1 MIYLELPWFINQLTS
16 HFGGTSMEMVNI
28 PPLQMVLGDGVFM
41 ALFYLRRNGMDND
54 YTITVNSGGEPFKRE
69 GLLG

>member
-1 MIYLELPWFINQLTS
+1 
-16 HFGGTSMEMVNI
+16 MEMVNI

>member
-1 MIYLELPWFINQLTS
+1 MCVKHMVKQCHNPPI
-16 HFGGTSMEMVNI
+16 SMEMVNI

-41 ALFYLRRNGMDND
+41 ALFYLRCNGMDND